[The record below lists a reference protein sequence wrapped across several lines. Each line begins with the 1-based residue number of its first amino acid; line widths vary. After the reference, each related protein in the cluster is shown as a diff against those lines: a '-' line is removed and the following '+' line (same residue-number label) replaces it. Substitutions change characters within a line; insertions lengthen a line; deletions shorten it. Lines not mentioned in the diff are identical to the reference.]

1 MCLHGLIPLVQAV
14 ARDAELTRQL
24 RNRFAARSHLTHRF
38 ELELRREL
46 LTLDHGTPPGPLS
59 PLSGVRISR
68 ATPGSLLSTNR
79 PVDRDRREWRPS
91 TTWPVSTCPF
101 PARRHRAR
109 SPMQRR
115 CACPPPR
122 RWAAR
127 HPHAAVPTGPWP

>member
-68 ATPGSLLSTNR
+68 ATPGRSEEHTSELQSLMSI
-79 PVDRDRREWRPS
+79 S
-91 TTWPVSTCPF
+91 Y
-101 PARRHRAR
+101 
-109 SPMQRR
+109 
-115 CACPPPR
+115 
-122 RWAAR
+122 
-127 HPHAAVPTGPWP
+127 AVFCLKKKNKKK

>member
-59 PLSGVRISR
+59 PLSRSEEHTSELQSLMRISY
-68 ATPGSLLSTNR
+68 AVFCLKKKKITKTIQLDKPYTITN
-79 PVDRDRREWRPS
+79 
-91 TTWPVSTCPF
+91 TK
-101 PARRHRAR
+101 
-109 SPMQRR
+109 
-115 CACPPPR
+115 
-122 RWAAR
+122 
-127 HPHAAVPTGPWP
+127 

>member
-1 MCLHGLIPLVQAV
+1 MIRRPPRSTRTDTLFPYTTLFRSGLIPLVQAV

-68 ATPGSLLSTNR
+68 ATPGSLLSTNKIG
-79 PVDRDRREWRPS
+79 
-91 TTWPVSTCPF
+91 
-101 PARRHRAR
+101 RA
-109 SPMQRR
+109 
-115 CACPPPR
+115 
-122 RWAAR
+122 
-127 HPHAAVPTGPWP
+127 HV

>member
-24 RNRFAARSHLTHRF
+24 RSRFAARSHLTHRF

-79 PVDRDRREWRPS
+79 PVDRDRRELRPS

-101 PARRHRAR
+101 PARRHLAR
-109 SPMQRR
+109 NPMPRR
-115 CACPPPR
+115 CACPSPR
-122 RWAAR
+122 GLNGRTTTSPLSTAPR
-127 HPHAAVPTGPWP
+127 

>member
-68 ATPGSLLSTNR
+68 ATPGSLLSTNS
-79 PVDRDRREWRPS
+79 PVDRDRREWRPY
-91 TTWPVSTCPF
+91 TTWPVLTCQYGK
-101 PARRHRAR
+101 ASGREKEW
-109 SPMQRR
+109 QK
-115 CACPPPR
+115 
-122 RWAAR
+122 
-127 HPHAAVPTGPWP
+127 G